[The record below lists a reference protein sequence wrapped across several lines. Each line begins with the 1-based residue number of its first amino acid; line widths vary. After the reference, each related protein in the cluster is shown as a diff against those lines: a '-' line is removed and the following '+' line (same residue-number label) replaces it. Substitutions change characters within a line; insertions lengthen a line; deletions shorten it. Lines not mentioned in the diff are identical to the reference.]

1 MTREKKKK
9 SAAREW
15 IDALV
20 FAVIAAS
27 LIRWLLLEPFTIPTG
42 SMEKSLLIG
51 DFLFVS
57 KMHYG
62 TRIPK
67 TPLQMPLTHQ
77 KIWGTEI
84 KSYLDW
90 IELPYYRLPGFT
102 SVKRNDV
109 VVFNYPAEYEYP
121 VDLKTNYIKRAVAV
135 PGDVLEIKSGQIY
148 INGQAEDNPPKM
160 QFSYDVMTDR
170 NLSPDF
176 FEDYGISRDSYM
188 PFSNGV
194 GYMVMATEEDAKK
207 LENSPAISSVSPRFE
222 RSDMGESKVFPDGAY
237 FGWNRDHWGPLEI
250 PGEGFTISMNEEN
263 MAKYA
268 FTIEKYEGHK
278 NLEIKNNKLY
288 IDGQEVTEYTFKQDY
303 YFMMGDNRHDSLDSR
318 YWGFVPEDHIVGKAW
333 FLWLSLDKHKSMFSK
348 IRWERFF
355 NGIK

>member
-1 MTREKKKK
+1 MTQVKKKK

-15 IDALV
+15 ADALV

-27 LIRWLLLEPFTIPTG
+27 LIRWLLLEPFTIPTA
-42 SMEKSLLIG
+42 SMEKSLLVG

-62 TRIPK
+62 TRFPR
-67 TPLQMPLTHQ
+67 TPLQVPLTHQ
-77 KIWGTEI
+77 KIWGTNVN
-84 KSYLDW
+84 SYLDW

-109 VVFNYPAEYEYP
+109 VVFNYPSEFEYP
-121 VDLKTNYIKRAVAV
+121 VDLKTNYIKRAVAI
-135 PGDVLEIKSGQIY
+135 PGDVLEIKKTQIY
-148 INGQAEDNPPKM
+148 INGEAGFNPKEM

-176 FEDYGISRDSYM
+176 FDDYGINMDSYM
-188 PFSNGV
+188 PFSNGS
-194 GYMVMATEEDAKK
+194 GYMVMATAESAEQLQK
-207 LENSPAISSVSPRFE
+207 SPAVGSVTMRVD
-222 RSDMGESKVFPDGAY
+222 RSDFGDPRVFPDGAY
-237 FGWNRDHWGPLEI
+237 FGWNKDNLGPLTI
-250 PGEGFTISMNEEN
+250 PAKDWTITMDADNL
-263 MAKYA
+263 AKYA
-268 FTIEKYEGHK
+268 YTIENFEGHD
-278 NLEIKNNKLY
+278 NVEVRDNELY
-288 IDGQEVTEYTFKQDY
+288 IDGQKVEEYTFRQDY

-348 IRWERFF
+348 IRWSRFF
-355 NGIK
+355 NGIN